1 MSGKMYGRN
10 IELPPL
16 DNLFSSENERQESKL
31 EKVRD
36 ISLTALFPF
45 KDHPFQVR
53 DDEEMEK
60 MVDSIKEFGVLTPA
74 IVRPRPEGG
83 YELVSGHRR
92 HHGCALA
99 GLDTMPCIV
108 REMDDDTAVILMVDS
123 NCQRENILPSEK
135 AKAYKMKL
143 DALQRKRGRPSKENS
158 GQVDPNFHGVRS
170 NQLLAD
176 GVGESVKQVQRYI
189 RLTELIPE
197 LLEMVDAG
205 KLKLTPAVEISTL
218 APNEQ
223 QEVLDY
229 LECMDCTP
237 SLSQAQKLKAA
248 SKAGVLTPEKIESVM
263 TSQPSSVSAREP
275 QVRLSLSRIERYF
288 PRGFTVEQM
297 ENQIIRML
305 ESFSR
310 TRDREGR

>member
-31 EKVRD
+31 EKVRNIRLD
-36 ISLTALFPF
+36 ELFPF

-143 DALQRKRGRPSKENS
+143 DAMKRQAGRPSRNS
-158 GQVDPNFHGVRS
+158 AQHGRNYEGRESREILGEQVGISR
-170 NQLLAD
+170 NQ
-176 GVGESVKQVQRYI
+176 VSRYI

-205 KLKLTPAVEISTL
+205 KLKLTPAVEISAL

-223 QEVLDY
+223 QDVYEY

-237 SLSQAQKLKAA
+237 SLSQAQKLKTA

-263 TSQPSSVSAREP
+263 TAQPPSVSAREP

-297 ENQIIRML
+297 ETQIIRML

-310 TRDREGR
+310 TRGHEGR